1 MYINDCENSRI
12 FHEIIIKYIAKP
24 GSKRKGHLDFLR
36 YIRPISVFITIDIYS
51 KRNRLQIVA
60 VVHLKLL

>member
-24 GSKRKGHLDFLR
+24 GSKRALGFLEVL
-36 YIRPISVFITIDIYS
+36 YIISVFITIDIYS
-51 KRNRLQIVA
+51 KRNRLKIVA

>member
-24 GSKRKGHLDFLR
+24 GSKRKGHLDILR
-36 YIRPISVFITIDIYS
+36 YIISVFITIDIYS
-51 KRNRLQIVA
+51 KRNRLKIVA